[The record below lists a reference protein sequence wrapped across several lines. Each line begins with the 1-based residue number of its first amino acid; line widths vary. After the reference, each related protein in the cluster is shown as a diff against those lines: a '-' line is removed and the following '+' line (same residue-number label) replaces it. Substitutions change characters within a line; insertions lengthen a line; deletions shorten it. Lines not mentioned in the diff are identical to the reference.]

1 MTASSRTFRI
11 RAAALAT
18 VAASTGMAAV
28 STAPVAAHQH
38 GHHGHGTTQAPNI
51 VQTAQSTG
59 VHNTL
64 VAAVTAAGLADTLA
78 NPGPFTVFAPT
89 DTAFAK
95 LPDGT
100 VATLL
105 RPENKGALTNV
116 LVYHA
121 VAGSVT
127 SGDLLRLIEQ
137 GGGEAKIATLANQ
150 QLTARLSGETI
161 VITDAKGRATA
172 VTQAD
177 VSTANGII
185 HVTDG
190 VFLPA

>member
-1 MTASSRTFRI
+1 MPVTPKSLKAAAFAAIAATASIS
-11 RAAALAT
+11 A
-18 VAASTGMAAV
+18 VAVT
-28 STAPVAAHQH
+28 PVAAHNH
-38 GHHGHGTTQAPNI
+38 KEKSAPNI
-51 VQTAQSTG
+51 VETAQSTG

-64 VAAVTAAGLADTLA
+64 VAAVTAADLAGTLS

-100 VATLL
+100 VSTLL
-105 RPENKGALTNV
+105 RPENKGTLTNV

-121 VAGSVT
+121 VSGSVT
-127 SGDLLRLIEQ
+127 SGDLVKLINKH
-137 GGGEAKIATLANQ
+137 GGSATIDTLAGEK
-150 QLTARLSGETI
+150 LTARLSGDTI

-177 VSTANGII
+177 VQTSNGVI

>member
-1 MTASSRTFRI
+1 MPVTPKTLKSAAF
-11 RAAALAT
+11 AALAAT
-18 VAASTGMAAV
+18 TGFAAISAA
-28 STAPVAAHQH
+28 PIAAHDH
-38 GHHGHGTTQAPNI
+38 SKKSAPNI
-51 VQTAQSTG
+51 VETAQSTG
-59 VHNTL
+59 VHTTL
-64 VAAVTAAGLADTLA
+64 VAAVTAADLGGTLQ

-100 VATLL
+100 VSTLL
-105 RPENKGALTNV
+105 RPENKGQLTSV

-121 VAGSVT
+121 VSGSVT
-127 SGDLLRLIEQ
+127 SSDLVKLIEKH
-137 GGGEAKIATLANQ
+137 GGEASIDTLAGEK
-150 QLTARLSGETI
+150 LTARLAGDTI
-161 VITDAKGRATA
+161 VITDAAGRATA

-177 VSTANGII
+177 VQTSNGVI